1 MFVFNLLLKY
11 NVYFRSL
18 KGPLCL
24 KLYLYIHR
32 IKIYIFC
39 QKHVFLFSFS
49 CLLKKKNMIFSNNM
63 KDQTGTQRERQK
75 VLKVA
80 IFIILKLCTGNQRHQ
95 SANWYKDQVFLQ
107 LAC

>member
-1 MFVFNLLLKY
+1 MSLNLCKKVL
-11 NVYFRSL
+11 NQISFFQSVYF
-18 KGPLCL
+18 
-24 KLYLYIHR
+24 
-32 IKIYIFC
+32 
-39 QKHVFLFSFS
+39 LFIIDCGS
-49 CLLKKKNMIFSNNM
+49 
-63 KDQTGTQRERQK
+63 TGRKEKTEQE